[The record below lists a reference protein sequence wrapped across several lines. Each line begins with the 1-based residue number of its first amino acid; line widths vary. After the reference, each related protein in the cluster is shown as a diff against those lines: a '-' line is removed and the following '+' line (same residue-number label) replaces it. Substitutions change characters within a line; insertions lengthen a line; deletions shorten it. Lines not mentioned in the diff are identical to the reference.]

1 MRSFQMS
8 GSQASRK
15 RAVPLTDRSDVLLHL
30 VLPISVLSLAILLIF
45 AFFVPVDF
53 QIGIRQSSAI
63 VICGILIPWLL
74 LKCQR
79 LETAVA
85 LFQQGKRF
93 VLTERKG
100 FAVTLFLFAG
110 LIYTVA
116 GFLSSGW
123 QPVIHDEFSYLFG
136 AETLALGRVWNK
148 PPAFAE
154 FFDALHVL
162 HLDKW
167 VTRYPP
173 GHCLM
178 LLPGVLLGI
187 PSLAPIILCAGTV
200 TLTYL
205 LVRTC
210 VGIPVAILAA
220 LLGMQAPAL
229 FFVSSGF
236 MAHSSFWFFLMSF
249 YFALFRSMQK
259 NHCGW
264 ALLTGVMA
272 GLLIVTR
279 PFPAVA
285 MGWPAATWVLVRTF
299 VKPGT
304 GRVFF
309 SFQFPAVFSCMVLP
323 FVTFLGF
330 YVSYNHAITGRWF
343 YASWQQYR
351 DLYEPA
357 NTLGFSLGS
366 DEPRPDPQSVH
377 WRKLKKAEAM
387 RQDKQRFTVAES
399 LRRLFLIQLDGKK
412 VQADPKRLI
421 DCLFPSTCFLG
432 LTVLLFFVGYGRR
445 WSAIDTVLALSVVSH
460 YVFYSFFH
468 AARDVGYYA
477 LEVVPLV
484 VYFLSAGAY
493 GIGCLS
499 KKLKHPI
506 LACIPLPF
514 MIAAGGNHLLVE
526 GPRFVQQRRQQVRCY
541 LEFQEKLK
549 QRNDPDQDALVFVR
563 YRQDH
568 PFDQCDWINNTPDLN
583 ANVLVVLDLGVKNQK
598 LIELYPSRRA
608 YLYDEQ
614 IDELLEITSSSP
626 EE

>member
-1 MRSFQMS
+1 MS
-8 GSQASRK
+8 GSQASGK
-15 RAVPLTDRSDVLLHL
+15 RAVPVMDQSDALLHL
-30 VLPISVLSLAILLIF
+30 VLPIAILSLLIALIL
-45 AFFVPVDF
+45 AFLVPEDF
-53 QIGIRQSSAI
+53 QIGIRQSTAI
-63 VICGILIPWLL
+63 LICGILIPWLL

-79 LETAVA
+79 LETVVS

-110 LIYTVA
+110 FIYTVV
-116 GFLSSGW
+116 GLLSSRW
-123 QPVIHDEFSYLFG
+123 QPVVHDEFSYLFG

-154 FFDALHVL
+154 FYDALHVL

-178 LLPGVLLGI
+178 LLPGVFFGM
-187 PSLAPIILCAGTV
+187 PSLTPIVLCAGTV

-205 LVRTC
+205 LVRAC
-210 VGIPVAILAA
+210 IGIPVAILAA
-220 LLGMQAPAL
+220 LLILQAPAL

-236 MAHSSFWFFLMSF
+236 MSHSSFWFFLMFF
-249 YFALFRSMQK
+249 YFSLFRSMQK

-285 MGWPAATWVLVRTF
+285 MGWPAAGWVLVRTF
-299 VKPGT
+299 VRPGAE
-304 GRVFF
+304 RAFF
-309 SFQFPAVFSCMVLP
+309 SFQFPAVFFCMILP

-330 YVSYNHAITGRWF
+330 YVSYNYEITGRWL
-343 YASWQQYR
+343 YAPWQQYR
-351 DLYEPA
+351 DFYEPA

-387 RQDKQRFTVAES
+387 RQDKQRFTVAEA
-399 LRRLFLIQLDGKK
+399 LRRLWLIRTDGKK
-412 VQADPKRLI
+412 VQADPKRLV
-421 DCLFPSTCFLG
+421 DCLFPATCFLG

-445 WSAIDTVLALSVVSH
+445 WSAMDTVLVMSIVSH

-493 GIGCLS
+493 GIGSLS
-499 KKLKHPI
+499 KTLKHPL

-514 MIAAGGNHLLVE
+514 MIAAVGNHLLVE
-526 GPRFVQQRRQQVRCY
+526 GPRFVHQRRQQARCY

-549 QRNDPDQDALVFVR
+549 QRNNPEQDALVFVR

-583 ANVLVVLDLGVKNQK
+583 ANVLVVLDLGIKNQR
-598 LIELYPSRRA
+598 LIDSYPLRRA

-614 IDELLEITSSSP
+614 TDELLEIIPSSS